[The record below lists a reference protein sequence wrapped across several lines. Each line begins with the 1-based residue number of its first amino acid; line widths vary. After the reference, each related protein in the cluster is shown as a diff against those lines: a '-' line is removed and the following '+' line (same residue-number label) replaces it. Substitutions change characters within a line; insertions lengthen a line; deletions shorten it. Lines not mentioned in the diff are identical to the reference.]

1 MLQFRT
7 VSNVAD
13 QDGVNLGN
21 GGDRDSD
28 GNTSF
33 VDFFVEDLDFERWI
47 AAEDSSW
54 GNLESLNESQ
64 CVDFSFEVASE
75 GQKNVNILAW
85 NTSAQWACIYL
96 VVSGFK
102 VVHIFG

>member
-33 VDFFVEDLDFERWI
+33 VDFFVEDLDFER
-47 AAEDSSW
+47 
-54 GNLESLNESQ
+54 
-64 CVDFSFEVASE
+64 
-75 GQKNVNILAW
+75 
-85 NTSAQWACIYL
+85 
-96 VVSGFK
+96 
-102 VVHIFG
+102 